1 MRQPLEPKTQFPWE
15 KYLCLRLGS
24 WSKKK
29 NRERQSFIT
38 DRRKRVEGGLATTHR
53 RDGAKRFF
61 RPSPSHS
68 PFVPAGARTL
78 KTLLMSSNSLVY
90 CSPESYLLG
99 LWPDKSLVRA
109 LKSPG
114 DSVLN
119 DSGADSKL
127 LIQLYGNGSSENDGR
142 CSGLRFGKVNNL
154 KRSHTKQRSM
164 DD

>member
-1 MRQPLEPKTQFPWE
+1 MEIWKWNLCSCGNESNMNGQKSFSKSCASQQPHELKTQFPWE

-99 LWPDKSLVRA
+99 LWPNRAFPLA
-109 LKSPG
+109 LKSPIG
-114 DSVLN
+114 KPRWMTR
-119 DSGADSKL
+119 AR
-127 LIQLYGNGSSENDGR
+127 IQN
-142 CSGLRFGKVNNL
+142 C
-154 KRSHTKQRSM
+154 
-164 DD
+164 